1 MGLLSKIFNKITPKN
16 QGIEDYTKKLSDDF
30 VTQGSNIQFTPNEIE
45 PIYKKK
51 LDNNLYPGEIILL
64 WWVDGKQITHEI
76 PGYFQYQYGID
87 AIKSIKKLFDKGF
100 IIFSTPYD
108 SLKSLKVE
116 KLKELLKNNDLQ
128 IKGKKAELIE
138 RVKEN
143 INENYVAEF
152 IKDKTYSLSER
163 GMEVTKKY
171 DYVVYG
177 HNSHIKDES
186 VTAATMI
193 ESKNKMPTYLKNKD
207 IAWHLLNEAA
217 MTHSKNREYGL
228 LRNTSCSQAE
238 FLKRE
243 EKYIDSLVFWI
254 FALTL
259 DLSGMGNSTKYN
271 KTPQYHE
278 VMAIPYIFDEIK
290 SVCSKGALSTL
301 DYDAAYNKAWNIY
314 KNSLIDTGFLDR
326 NNNYKAISFG
336 LNDCRKD
343 IQQFYKK
350 EVSIQ

>member
-138 RVKEN
+138 RIKEN

-171 DYVVYG
+171 DYCVLQ
-177 HNSHIKDES
+177 DF
-186 VTAATMI
+186 
-193 ESKNKMPTYLKNKD
+193 PTQYCKEKVHTFAPE
-207 IAWHLLNEAA
+207 I
-217 MTHSKNREYGL
+217 
-228 LRNTSCSQAE
+228 
-238 FLKRE
+238 FL
-243 EKYIDSLVFWI
+243 
-254 FALTL
+254 
-259 DLSGMGNSTKYN
+259 
-271 KTPQYHE
+271 
-278 VMAIPYIFDEIK
+278 
-290 SVCSKGALSTL
+290 
-301 DYDAAYNKAWNIY
+301 
-314 KNSLIDTGFLDR
+314 
-326 NNNYKAISFG
+326 
-336 LNDCRKD
+336 
-343 IQQFYKK
+343 
-350 EVSIQ
+350 